1 MLMPLSKS
9 TPKTGRLVLVV
20 GPSGVGKDT
29 LIDGAKSR
37 TGPDVVFPRREITRP
52 AESGGEDH
60 IAVTEIDFDRRES
73 QGAYALSWKAHGLG
87 YGIPAAIK
95 EMLTQ
100 GKTVVANVS
109 RSVLDEARTRF
120 PCLVIVSVRAAPDI
134 LRSRLVARGREIAED
149 IEARVERAMAFEIF
163 GPDVVELWN
172 DGSPE
177 DAVESFLGILT
188 TT

>member
-1 MLMPLSKS
+1 MLTPLSKS
-9 TPKTGRLVLVV
+9 TPDTGRLVLVV

-29 LIDGAKSR
+29 LIEGAKAR
-37 TGPDVVFPRREITRP
+37 TGASVVFPRREITRP
-52 AESGGEDH
+52 AEAGGEDH

-87 YGIPAAIK
+87 YGIPALIE
-95 EMLTQ
+95 EMLSQ

-109 RSVLDEARTRF
+109 RGVLDDARARF
-120 PCLVIVSVRAAPDI
+120 PSLVIVSIRAAPDV
-134 LRSRLVARGREIAED
+134 LRSRLVARGRESSKD

-177 DAVESFLGILT
+177 DAVERFLGILMPT
-188 TT
+188 

>member
-1 MLMPLSKS
+1 LSKS

-29 LIDGAKSR
+29 LIDGARSR
-37 TGPDVVFPRREITRP
+37 TSPDVMFPRREISRP
-52 AESGGEDH
+52 ADSGGEDH
-60 IAVTEIDFDRRES
+60 VAVTEVGFDRRQSE
-73 QGAYALSWKAHGLG
+73 GAYALSWKAHGLG
-87 YGIPAAIK
+87 YGVPAAIE

-100 GKTVVANVS
+100 GRTVVANVS
-109 RSVLDEARTRF
+109 RGVLDDARARF
-120 PCLVIVSVRAAPDI
+120 PDLVIVSVRAAPDV
-134 LRSRLVARGREIAED
+134 LRSRLVARGRESSED

-163 GPDVVELWN
+163 GSDVVELWN

-177 DAVESFLGILT
+177 DAVERFLGILT